1 MDGTLRYNID
11 PIKAFTDKDIIK
23 IMKKIGF
30 DYIINQHQSGLDQNI
45 SENGSNLSIGEKQ
58 LICITRAI
66 LRKTKIIVL
75 DEATASIDYKTEEII
90 QKALNELLANSTMIC
105 IAHRIKTVINA
116 DKILVL
122 ENGEVAEFDTPK
134 NLLENKNSLFYDFYS
149 KSLL

>member
-1 MDGTLRYNID
+1 MNLDRKLINQN
-11 PIKAFTDKDIIK
+11 TDK
-23 IMKKIGF
+23 
-30 DYIINQHQSGLDQNI
+30 LDQNI

-66 LRKTKIIVL
+66 LRKSKIIVL

-90 QKALNELLANSTMIC
+90 QNALKELLSNSTMIS
-105 IAHRIKTVINA
+105 IAHRIKTVMNA

-122 ENGEVAEFDTPK
+122 ENGEIIEFDTPQ
-134 NLLENKNSLFYDFYS
+134 NLLNNKNSYFYDFYS